1 MGGGEAARGLAGAAS
16 LVSEV
21 IMVPPEALSGSVFV
35 SLDGEFGQELCGEI
49 GGVGGILWERSAGVS
64 FITWA
69 SGEIGTCPREVVGT
83 SRSIAAGG
91 TYVLTTDEGSETVLT
106 DVGPNLNGFS
116 SSMSAEGGGVVWPCA
131 LGMTTDSAISEI
143 GEP

>member
-1 MGGGEAARGLAGAAS
+1 
-16 LVSEV
+16 
-21 IMVPPEALSGSVFV
+21 MVPPEALSGSVLM

-49 GGVGGILWERSAGVS
+49 GGVGGILCERSAAGILWERSAGVS

-69 SGEIGTCPREVVGT
+69 SGEIGTCPREVVGI

-91 TYVLTTDEGSETVLT
+91 TYVLTTDEGIETVLT

-116 SSMSAEGGGVVWPCA
+116 SSMSAEGGGVAWP
-131 LGMTTDSAISEI
+131 
-143 GEP
+143 

>member
-1 MGGGEAARGLAGAAS
+1 ML
-16 LVSEV
+16 
-21 IMVPPEALSGSVFV
+21 V

-69 SGEIGTCPREVVGT
+69 SGEIGTCPTEVVGI

-91 TYVLTTDEGSETVLT
+91 TYVLTTDGGIETLLT

-116 SSMSAEGGGVVWPCA
+116 SSISAEGGGVACP
-131 LGMTTDSAISEI
+131 
-143 GEP
+143 